1 MNEQEKSSAVWAG
14 LSSKDPAVIA
24 RLRAVGYWENRQR
37 EQELKQLAEFDHQAA
52 REIFTPQDVKM
63 MSYALA
69 YIKKAGIAQ
78 FEKEL
83 DQIKQAVQ
91 TENHSLV

>member
-1 MNEQEKSSAVWAG
+1 MSEQEKSSAVW
-14 LSSKDPAVIA
+14 
-24 RLRAVGYWENRQR
+24 
-37 EQELKQLAEFDHQAA
+37 ELKQLAEFDHQAA

-83 DQIKQAVQ
+83 DQIRQAVQ